1 MDSLLLNCLGGSS
14 VSGSSQVPQYTH
26 CHSLGSSS
34 QVQFRLA
41 SAVLANSRS
50 LLPCWPTSASVVS
63 AVRRRSITPSDLSSL
78 GSSSVSKL
86 HDSNFSPQQSRLT
99 VLAVLEFTPPP
110 SPPPPGP
117 LHFRRLLCTVQC
129 RQTCG

>member
-1 MDSLLLNCLGGSS
+1 MDSLLLHCLVARRSLYNAVLS
-14 VSGSSQVPQYTH
+14 APQYTN
-26 CHSLGSSS
+26 SLGSSS

-50 LLPCWPTSASVVS
+50 LLPCWPNSASVVS

-78 GSSSVSKL
+78 GSSSVSKI
-86 HDSNFSPQQSRLT
+86 HDSIFSPQQFWPT
-99 VLAVLEFTPPP
+99 VDLGCTGVYT
-110 SPPPPGP
+110 PPPPGP
-117 LHFRRLLCTVQC
+117 LHFRRLLCTEQC

>member
-14 VSGSSQVPQYTH
+14 VSGSSQAPQYTH

-41 SAVLANSRS
+41 SAVSANSQS
-50 LLPCWPTSASVVS
+50 LIPCWPTSASVVS

-86 HDSNFSPQQSRLT
+86 HDRNFSPQQSRLT
-99 VLAVLEFTPPP
+99 VDLSCTGVYT
-110 SPPPPGP
+110 PPPPGP
-117 LHFRRLLCTVQC
+117 LHFRRLLCTEQC